1 MLLDLY
7 PNVHV
12 GSVNLQ
18 MSLIAYIFG
27 PFWLFVMWSMLKI
40 FSPTSEDHTTK
51 HCVMLSSSLYCIR
64 FTSIPGGKPIGT
76 VSCLCQRSCRTV
88 QADRALF
95 PARGWSCSL
104 CSASKLATTWPLSS
118 TATRIPP
125 GSSLTAWLT
134 VMVSGTTFGFGL
146 RYNIRVIFEIKLW
159 CSQNNFCNFGW
170 MISQDLVHTDG
181 VIQCVKPSR
190 DLLVLINN

>member
-1 MLLDLY
+1 ML
-7 PNVHV
+7 
-12 GSVNLQ
+12 
-18 MSLIAYIFG
+18 
-27 PFWLFVMWSMLKI
+27 
-40 FSPTSEDHTTK
+40 
-51 HCVMLSSSLYCIR
+51 CSSLYCTR
-64 FTSIPGGKPIGT
+64 FTSIRGGKPIGM
-76 VSCLCQRSCRTV
+76 VSCLCPRSCRTV

-134 VMVSGTTFGFGL
+134 VMVSATTFGFGL

-159 CSQNNFCNFGW
+159 CSQHSFWKFGW

-181 VIQCVKPSR
+181 VTQCEKPSR
-190 DLLVLINN
+190 DDSVFINIYN